1 MAETIVNK
9 EHKDRLFTLLF
20 GRNENRAWTLEL
32 YNAINGSSYDRPED
46 IEITTMD
53 DVLYMGMKNDV
64 SYILNEFMNVYE
76 QQSTYNPN
84 MPLRQ
89 LMYVGRLYD
98 KYVHRHKLNI
108 YGDSIVKIPIPKLV
122 VFYNGTDRNPDNVK
136 MQYLSDAF
144 ISPESE
150 NEADISVRVKML
162 NINYGHNEKLLAS
175 CKPLYEYSWFIN
187 EIRRNQ
193 KEKGYEIET
202 AVDNAIDEMP
212 REYKIRSFL
221 VAHRAE
227 VKMSCLTEYN
237 EAETMELFK
246 EEYLKRGR
254 EEGRKEGREEA
265 NVNLIKNML
274 ASKTPEE
281 ISEFCGFPLELVYKV
296 KEDISINGR

>member
-32 YNAINGSSYDRPED
+32 YNAINGSNYDRLED
-46 IEITTMD
+46 IEITTME

-89 LMYVGRLYD
+89 LMYVGRLYG
-98 KYVHRHKLNI
+98 KYVRRHKLNI
-108 YGDSIVKIPIPKLV
+108 YGDSVVKVPIPKLV
-122 VFYNGTDRNPDNVK
+122 VFYNGTDKDLENETT
-136 MQYLSDAF
+136 QYLSDAF
-144 ISPESE
+144 DSSESK

-175 CKPLYEYSWFIN
+175 CKPLAEYSWFIN
-187 EIRRNQ
+187 EIRKNQ
-193 KEKGYEIET
+193 KEQGCEIEA
-202 AVDNAIDEMP
+202 AVDKAIDEMP
-212 REYKIRSFL
+212 RGYNIKTFL
-221 VAHRAE
+221 LAHRAE

-237 EAETMELFK
+237 EAETMELLK

-254 EEGRKEGREEA
+254 NE
-265 NVNLIKNML
+265 LIKNML
-274 ASKTPEE
+274 AVKTPDE
-281 ISEFCGFPLELVYKV
+281 IAEFCGLPLELVEKI
-296 KEDISINGR
+296 KDEITDKIK